1 MLSIHGRMNSSSSSS
16 RIVVREQPIMCGKQ
30 ILVLLPSETH
40 HNTQLL
46 HSISSFD
53 ALQLPH
59 CSWQSL
65 TGGGKIK
72 FSYPLVGILPQYP
85 FLNISRLKMTQA
97 QLSLQRVLLCVY
109 MLYQRTHKKTA
120 KHSNTHTHTC
130 VTLKKKSSDYIGNN
144 FICPYQI
151 RTEIYTFRRK
161 R

>member
-59 CSWQSL
+59 CTWQSL

-85 FLNISRLKMTQA
+85 FLNISRQKMTQA

-109 MLYQRTHKKTA
+109 MLYQRTHKKLL
-120 KHSNTHTHTC
+120 NIQTHTHTHSHMRY
-130 VTLKKKSSDYIGNN
+130 KK
-144 FICPYQI
+144 FIRLYRKQLYMPVSNPY
-151 RTEIYTFRRK
+151 
-161 R
+161 